1 MLGVRDAQCGRDLGL
16 PSDDTCRL
24 THYVVLVL
32 VVGQQTSTS
41 YLAIE
46 QTGHSLIIKSTVLMH
61 ITFIDRNIC
70 RGVGNQTALS
80 DKS

>member
-1 MLGVRDAQCGRDLGL
+1 MIPAE
-16 PSDDTCRL
+16 L

-46 QTGHSLIIKSTVLMH
+46 QIGHSLIKSTVLMD
-61 ITFIDRNIC
+61 ITFINRNIC

-80 DKS
+80 DES